1 MEIKKKDV
9 VEILKEKSLLKQDVY
24 ATTLACYKKFR
35 TVIEEEVI
43 EFREKIPDER
53 VRLKFDY
60 NGDFESHAYVGSDVL
75 VFNMHTNV
83 FTFPEDDAI
92 WKNSYIEEDKHL
104 GYFGVINIYNFL
116 AESFLQKRMND
127 AGYLIGRIFINKEG
141 HFMIEG
147 KGELSYYFRN
157 IRTNVFDV
165 ETMRSIF
172 EVAVKHAAEFDLHT
186 PPYHRVSHVN
196 VQQIKTLSNAQ
207 ELKTGK
213 RLGFKFETEID
224 KNN

>member
-1 MEIKKKDV
+1 MEIKKQDV
-9 VEILKEKSLLKQDVY
+9 VELLKERSILKQEVY
-24 ATTLACYKKFR
+24 ATTLACYKKFK
-35 TVIEEEVI
+35 TVVEEELAL
-43 EFREKIPDER
+43 FRIKIPDER

-60 NGDFESHAYVGSDVL
+60 NGDFETHAYVGSDVL

-83 FTFPEDDAI
+83 FTFPDDNSI

-157 IRTNVFDV
+157 IRSNIFDV
-165 ETMRSIF
+165 ETMKNIF

-186 PPYHRVSHVN
+186 PPYNKVSHVS
-196 VQQIKTLSNAQ
+196 VHQIKTLSTAQ

-213 RLGFKFETEID
+213 RLGFKFEAEHNE
-224 KNN
+224 NN

>member
-1 MEIKKKDV
+1 MESKKTDV
-9 VEILKEKSLLKQDVY
+9 IELLKTKSILKQDVY
-24 ATTLACYKKFR
+24 ATTLACYKKFK
-35 TVIEEEVI
+35 TVIEDELE
-43 EFREKIPDER
+43 EFREKIDNDR
-53 VRLKFDY
+53 VRLRFDY
-60 NGDFESHAYVGSDVL
+60 NGDFETHAYVGSDVL

-83 FTFPEDDAI
+83 FTFPDDHPI
-92 WKNSYIEEDKHL
+92 WKNSYIEEDKEL

-127 AGYLIGRIFINKEG
+127 AGYLIGRIFINKDG

-157 IRTNVFDV
+157 LRSNIFDV
-165 ETMRSIF
+165 ETMKSIF
-172 EVAVKHAAEFDLHT
+172 EVSVKHAAEFDLHT
-186 PPYHRVSHVN
+186 PPYNRVSHVS

-213 RLGFKFETEID
+213 RLGFKFEADIE
-224 KNN
+224 KK

>member
-1 MEIKKKDV
+1 MEIKKKSV
-9 VEILKEKSLLKQDVY
+9 AELLQERSIIKQDAY
-24 ATTLACYKKFR
+24 ATTLACYKKFKS
-35 TVIEEEVI
+35 VVEEELA
-43 EFREKIPDER
+43 EFRVKIPDER

-60 NGDFESHAYVGSDVL
+60 NGDFETHAYVGSDVL

-83 FTFPEDDAI
+83 FTFPDDNAI
-92 WKNSYIEEDKHL
+92 WKDSYIEEDKCL

-127 AGYLIGRIFINKEG
+127 AGYLIGRIFINKDG

-157 IRTNVFDV
+157 IRTNIFDV
-165 ETMRSIF
+165 ATMKSIF

-186 PPYHRVSHVN
+186 PPYNKVSIVS
-196 VQQIKTLSNAQ
+196 VQQIKTLSSAQ

-213 RLGFKFETEID
+213 RLGFKFEAEIE
-224 KNN
+224 KKY

>member
-9 VEILKEKSLLKQDVY
+9 VELLKERSLLKQDVY
-24 ATTLACYKKFR
+24 TTTLACYKKFR
-35 TVIEEEVI
+35 TVVEQEVQL
-43 EFREKIPDER
+43 FKEKIGDER

-60 NGDFESHAYVGSDVL
+60 NGDFETHAYVGSDVL

-83 FTFPEDDAI
+83 FTFPDKDSI
-92 WKNSYIEEDKHL
+92 WKNSYIEEDKQL

-127 AGYLIGRIFINKEG
+127 AGYLIGRIFINKDG

-157 IRTNVFDV
+157 LRTNIFNI
-165 ETMRSIF
+165 EAMKTIF
-172 EVAVKHAAEFDLHT
+172 EVSVKHAAEFDLHT
-186 PPYHRVSHVN
+186 PPYHRVSN
-196 VQQIKTLSNAQ
+196 VSVHQIKTLTNSQ

-213 RLGFKFETEID
+213 RLGFKFEAEIN

>member
-1 MEIKKKDV
+1 MEINKKNV
-9 VEILKEKSLLKQDVY
+9 IELLRERSILKQDVY
-24 ATTLACYKKFR
+24 ATTLACYKKFK
-35 TVIEEEVI
+35 TVVEQELI
-43 EFREKIPDER
+43 EFRVQIPDER

-60 NGDFESHAYVGSDVL
+60 NGDFETHAYVGSDVL

-83 FTFPEDDAI
+83 FTFPDYNPI
-92 WKNSYIEEDKHL
+92 WKNSYIEEDKCR

-116 AESFLQKRMND
+116 AESFLQKRMHD

-157 IRTNVFDV
+157 IRTNTFDV
-165 ETMRSIF
+165 PTMEKIF
-172 EVAVKHAAEFDLHT
+172 EIAVKHAAEFDLQT
-186 PPYHRVSHVN
+186 PPYNNVSIVS
-196 VQQIKTLSNAQ
+196 VEQIKTVSSAQ
-207 ELKTGK
+207 ELRTGK
-213 RLGFKFETEID
+213 RLGFKFEADYE

>member
-1 MEIKKKDV
+1 MEIEKKEI
-9 VEILKEKSLLKQDVY
+9 VELLKERSLLKQEVY
-24 ATTLACYKKFR
+24 NTTLACYKKFR
-35 TVIEEEVI
+35 SIVEQEIES
-43 EFREKIPDER
+43 FREKIQDDR

-60 NGDFESHAYVGSDVL
+60 NGDFETHAYVGSDVL

-83 FTFPEDDAI
+83 FTFPDNNSI
-92 WKNSYIEEDKHL
+92 WKNSYIEEDKQL

-116 AESFLQKRMND
+116 AESFLQKRMKD
-127 AGYLIGRIFINKEG
+127 AGYLIGRIFINKDG

-157 IRTNVFDV
+157 LRVNIFDI
-165 ETMRSIF
+165 ETMKTIF

-186 PPYHRVSHVN
+186 PPYQRVSNVS
-196 VQQIKTLSNAQ
+196 VQQIKSASNAQ

-213 RLGFKFETEID
+213 RLGFKFESELD